1 MFSGNTPFL
10 QLARETLSFW
20 VKAFSEDTA
29 KRLENFGFIQ
39 FRPGGII
46 FFYFYFI
53 FVILVVVETFL
64 CNARTGYIIYTIGS
78 FIENFRKLLLLEVN
92 QYVAFNCNPYKLF
105 HF

>member
-39 FRPGGII
+39 FRPGGITC
-46 FFYFYFI
+46 FYFYFYFYFGWGGDI
-53 FVILVVVETFL
+53 FVQ
-64 CNARTGYIIYTIGS
+64 C
-78 FIENFRKLLLLEVN
+78 KD
-92 QYVAFNCNPYKLF
+92 
-105 HF
+105 

>member
-46 FFYFYFI
+46 CFYFY
-53 FVILVVVETFL
+53 LVGVETFS
-64 CNARTGYIIYTIGS
+64 CNAWTGYIIYTIGS
-78 FIENFRKLLLLEVN
+78 FIENFRKLLQLEVN
-92 QYVAFNCNPYKLF
+92 
-105 HF
+105 